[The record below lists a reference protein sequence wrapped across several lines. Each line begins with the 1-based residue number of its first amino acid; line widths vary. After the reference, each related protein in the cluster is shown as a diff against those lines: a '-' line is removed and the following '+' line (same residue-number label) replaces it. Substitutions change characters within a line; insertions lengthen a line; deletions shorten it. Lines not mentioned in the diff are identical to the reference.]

1 MKVQKKVAHVQF
13 DAEELV
19 RRVECF
25 ASGRERARVRKLKLP
40 PPVHA
45 VPAKEIRAIRTSLG
59 YSQAEFAALLNVPTV
74 TAISWE
80 NGVRKPSGAALRLLT
95 VARSHPRALQEA

>member
-1 MKVQKKVAHVQF
+1 MKAQKKNASIQF
-13 DAEELV
+13 DPQELV
-19 RRVECF
+19 RRVEGF
-25 ASGRERARVRKLKLP
+25 ARGRQRARVRKLRLP

-45 VPAKEIRAIRTSLG
+45 VPAKEIRAIRARLG

-95 VARSHPRALQEA
+95 VARSHPKALQEA